1 MLVFVENKGSV
12 GSRIRETN
20 KNNQGE
26 SMNRLI
32 NKVAIITGSSS
43 GIGRGIAS
51 AFAKEGAI
59 TVLASRRKS
68 ELEIT
73 AEQIGKEGSELLV
86 VPTDVTREEEVE
98 RLFKKS
104 VESFGRVDI
113 LINSAGI
120 SASGPTEDLT
130 LKVWRN
136 VLAVN
141 LTGAFLCSREALRIM
156 QPRCCGRIIN
166 VGSVSAKVP
175 RTYSAAYTTSKFGLE
190 GLTRSMALDARE
202 YGISVSVLH
211 PGNTNTQLWEGR
223 EEIAEREGVMD
234 PYDVA
239 RAVTLMASL
248 PKELNMIEST
258 ILPVSMPFLGRG

>member
-1 MLVFVENKGSV
+1 M
-12 GSRIRETN
+12 
-20 KNNQGE
+20 
-26 SMNRLI
+26 
-32 NKVAIITGSSS
+32 
-43 GIGRGIAS
+43 
-51 AFAKEGAI
+51 
-59 TVLASRRKS
+59 
-68 ELEIT
+68 
-73 AEQIGKEGSELLV
+73 
-86 VPTDVTREEEVE
+86 
-98 RLFKKS
+98 
-104 VESFGRVDI
+104 DI

-130 LKVWRN
+130 LKVWQN

-190 GLTRSMALDARE
+190 GLTRSMALDARG